1 MAFALS
7 PKSRRALISGLTF
20 LAVGSILGG
29 GALLAHPYYTD
40 YRAKQSQKTLSAAL
54 ETPEIKKAF
63 ERKSVPVASPV
74 SRLLIPKL
82 GVSTVVVEG
91 TTKEALDAGAGHYSQ
106 TKLPGEVGNIAIAGH
121 RTTYGKPFHNLD
133 LLVPG
138 DQVILETPVGP
149 YTYEMVSP
157 FDGHEN
163 PWVIRNDDWSVVA
176 DTAEPMLTLTTC
188 HPKGSA
194 RQRLVARLK
203 LIGSPPPAGS
213 GA

>member
-20 LAVGSILGG
+20 LAVGSILAG

-40 YRAKQSQKTLSAAL
+40 YRAQQSQKTLSAAL

-63 ERKSVPVASPV
+63 EDKSVPVASPV

-149 YTYEMVSP
+149 FTYEMVPP
-157 FDGHEN
+157 FEGHEN
-163 PWVIRNDDWSVVA
+163 PWVIRPDDWSVV
-176 DTAEPMLTLTTC
+176 
-188 HPKGSA
+188 
-194 RQRLVARLK
+194 
-203 LIGSPPPAGS
+203 
-213 GA
+213 